1 MVAVLP
7 ITAEENG
14 DSKALFDGIFM
25 LPEKKIKT
33 VMVLLPVMKKWV
45 KAGLGIMP
53 REYANIA
60 AVHQVLIQ
68 S

>member
-1 MVAVLP
+1 MKYLTKMAMAFMVLMV
-7 ITAEENG
+7 T
-14 DSKALFDGIFM
+14 
-25 LPEKKIKT
+25 
-33 VMVLLPVMKKWV
+33 VLLPVMKKWA
-45 KAGLGIMP
+45 KAGFGIMP